1 MYRAFFS
8 RAQKHKTTGET
19 EESTINKY
27 YVSCVFCPFVPLVL
41 RLCSNCHCR
50 SIARNVGPNIAVC
63 AHCENSKS
71 LAKRYLSLDAKIR
84 IKFEY
89 DQYHQSFFHIVR
101 QHLAW
106 TSIAV
111 RVFCAATAS
120 VKMQSGRCIL
130 PGEMPGCKHRRC
142 CQCYC
147 SCHCGAPSL
156 SLTKR

>member
-1 MYRAFFS
+1 MSATINIQILRPRRASRSASKLSLRPCSFSIGLCSVNVFFS
-8 RAQKHKTTGET
+8 VNHNERCNMFGT
-19 EESTINKY
+19 
-27 YVSCVFCPFVPLVL
+27 L
-41 RLCSNCHCR
+41 
-50 SIARNVGPNIAVC
+50 
-63 AHCENSKS
+63 S
-71 LAKRYLSLDAKIR
+71 LGKRYLSLDAKIR